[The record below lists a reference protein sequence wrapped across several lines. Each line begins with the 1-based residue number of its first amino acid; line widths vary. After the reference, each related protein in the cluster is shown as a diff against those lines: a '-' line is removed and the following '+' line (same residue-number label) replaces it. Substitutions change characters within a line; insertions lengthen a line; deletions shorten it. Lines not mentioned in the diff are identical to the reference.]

1 MNNAIN
7 FFSEKKYYRLSLL
20 YKWGSLLFIKCI
32 NYNYL
37 TIRFLVIFSL
47 GGCSEAQV
55 KQNDNERQLP
65 PGPVPKGVTVVSI
78 RKAANG
84 YQLLRGG
91 QPYLIKGGAG
101 VQQFAQLRAAGGN
114 SVRLWT
120 TDYAGPL
127 LDEAQHQGLTVMMGL
142 WLQHEDSQFSYYDP
156 GNVKDQLEQL
166 RQQVLRYRYHPSLL
180 MWNIGNEIE
189 LYASGPRL
197 YEAINDIAHM
207 VHELDPNHPVTISMG
222 DFVDNAAQLQREAPE
237 VDILSINIYGA
248 LRTLPTLLKKSG
260 WQGPYIVTE
269 YGGEGYWE
277 ADSTKWNV
285 PIEQT
290 SAQKAQFVK
299 DRYPIMQADSAHF
312 MGSYAFYWGSK
323 FESTSTWFSLF
334 EPTGEK
340 TELVDELH
348 LLWRHHYPDNRAPHL
363 TEMRLAGQTAHA
375 NIRLRAGQQYT
386 ALVEVTDPEGDSL
399 TTRWDVF
406 PEVGFAK
413 VPTDKERTTSVDA
426 LPECVIQVRGKQ
438 AIIRMPTRPGPYRV
452 CVRVFDGHGSVA
464 TANVPVLVQRK
475 SRSAAYTAT
484 TSD

>member
-1 MNNAIN
+1 MYT
-7 FFSEKKYYRLSLL
+7 KKRNRCHLFLP
-20 YKWGSLLFIKCI
+20 YKWVGLYLHNYFIYKCLAI
-32 NYNYL
+32 G
-37 TIRFLVIFSL
+37 FVAAFSL
-47 GGCSEAQV
+47 VGCGEAQV
-55 KQNDNERQLP
+55 KKNGNVRKLP
-65 PGPVPKGVTVVSI
+65 SGSVPKGVTVVSI

-84 YQLLRGG
+84 YHLLRGG

-101 VQQFAQLRAAGGN
+101 LQQFAQLRAAGGN

-120 TDYAGPL
+120 TDYAGPI

-142 WLQHEDSQFSYYDP
+142 WLQHEDSRFSYYDP
-156 GNVKDQLEQL
+156 ENVKEQLEDM
-166 RQQVLRYRYHPSLL
+166 RKQVLRYRYHPSLL

-189 LYASGPRL
+189 LAASGPRL

-222 DFVDNAAQLQREAPE
+222 GFVGNAAQLQHEAPE

-248 LRTLPTLLKKSG
+248 LRTLPAMLKKSG

-299 DRYPIMQADSAHF
+299 DRYPIMMADSAHF

-323 FESTSTWFSLF
+323 FEYTSTWFSLF

-348 LLWRHHYPDNRAPHL
+348 LQWRHHYPDNRAPHL

-375 NIRLRAGQQYT
+375 NIRLRAGQQYP

-406 PEVGFAK
+406 PEIGFAK
-413 VPTDKERTTSVDA
+413 VPTDKERHTSVDA
-426 LPECVIQVRGKQ
+426 LPECVIQARGKQ

-475 SRSAAYTAT
+475 LRSAAYSAT